1 MIERRLAFA
10 LCCLLTATACDGKVC
25 SGDAQDDT
33 RLETVQKGSL
43 RLTDAGET
51 RTIRLRA
58 ILGGLPELWSDWT
71 LPGASVDL
79 EIYLRYESAPFGGDG
94 RTEMPSFT
102 IELMPLERNGFATI
116 RTPSLPRNP
125 FATRRGLFVPCG
137 PDEDGYCCPFGEAE
151 CVLPVTIRVERA
163 VGAPFPPV
171 VIDWYA
177 SIAARVNSCPEP
189 DRVTLA
195 LEFEAEEP

>member
-10 LCCLLTATACDGKVC
+10 LCCLSAATACDGKVC
-25 SGDAQDDT
+25 SGDEQDDT
-33 RLETVQKGSL
+33 RLEAVQKGAV

-58 ILGGLPELWSDWT
+58 TLSGLPELWSDWT

-79 EIYLRYESAPFGGDG
+79 GIYLRYEAAPFGGDG

-102 IELMPLERNGFATI
+102 IELTPVERNGFATI

-125 FATRRGLFVPCG
+125 FATRHGLFEPCE
-137 PDEDGYCCPFGEAE
+137 PEEHGYCCPFGEPE
-151 CVLPVTIRVERA
+151 CELPVTIRVERTE
-163 VGAPFPPV
+163 GAPFPPV
-171 VIDWYA
+171 VVDWYA

-189 DRVTLA
+189 ERATLA
-195 LEFEAEEP
+195 FEYESEGP